1 MIAFI
6 TSSSQW
12 FIVIVILLLIFGAK
26 RLPEIARGLGKSL
39 GEFKKARQ
47 EFEDEVMNATHEEP
61 KQQAPRSL
69 ASQDVPPAP
78 VPTPQD
84 ETKRDDQTQV

>member
-47 EFEDEVMNATHEEP
+47 EFEDEVMNATTEAQKP
-61 KQQAPRSL
+61 QPPRSI
-69 ASQDVPPAP
+69 ASTDVPPAQA
-78 VPTPQD
+78 PTPQD
-84 ETKRDDQTQV
+84 EARRDDQPHV

>member
-47 EFEDEVMNATHEEP
+47 EFEDEVMNATQEAQKP
-61 KQQAPRSL
+61 QAPRSI
-69 ASQDVPPAP
+69 ASNDVAPAP
-78 VPTPQD
+78 APTPQD
-84 ETKRDDQTQV
+84 EARRDDQPQV